1 MDKRSVN
8 ITRVARMITGIII
21 ILIIAMIHIL
31 RLGSYLSGEAY
42 ILYYSY
48 ASDIIIPIGMYFLLV
63 INDIQIQFFQSW
75 LVKASAIFLF
85 ATFTEIMQAFGIYL
99 VGVTFD
105 VIDIAMFGIGV
116 LIAVFL
122 DKIVFESIIPY
133 YRLNKTS
140 GL

>member
-1 MDKRSVN
+1 VN

>member
-1 MDKRSVN
+1 MN

-140 GL
+140 G